1 MSKEKKLV
9 MWTVFMVSL
18 LQMINM
24 AIMPAVNRIATDAFP
39 QFTLSSI
46 QTVLSL
52 TGIVMPCTSL
62 LSALLLRHGLV
73 TKKAVVIFGLFY
85 ARVCWY
91 PVPAASQ
98 SILASGCFEHDVRH
112 RVRLLSLYRHQHY
125 DGPF

>member
-46 QTVLSL
+46 QIVLSL
-52 TGIVMPCTSL
+52 R
-62 LSALLLRHGLV
+62 ARR
-73 TKKAVVIFGLFY
+73 KKAVSAGGIK
-85 ARVCWY
+85 
-91 PVPAASQ
+91 AAS
-98 SILASGCFEHDVRH
+98 
-112 RVRLLSLYRHQHY
+112 
-125 DGPF
+125 